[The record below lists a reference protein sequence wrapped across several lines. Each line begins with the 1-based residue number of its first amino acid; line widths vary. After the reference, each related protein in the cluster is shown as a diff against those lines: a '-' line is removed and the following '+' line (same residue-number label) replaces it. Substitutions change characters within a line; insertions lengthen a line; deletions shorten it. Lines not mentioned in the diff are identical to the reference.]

1 MVRETSAAPGARV
14 VHTSGIEWSR
24 TRALARHFGMN
35 PIELARLAAR
45 HDHVLGPSVRAEA
58 DVSPATW
65 GRLLRSPGVDRPFRG
80 VGVLPGSTDRSLSR
94 MRAALHAVRCDA
106 AVTGWSAAF
115 LYGLV
120 TAAPTDVHL
129 LTRHGASIAR
139 RDGLHVTESS
149 TWPEGMRVQHGIQVV
164 PAGRMLADL
173 AAATDADALLDLAI
187 DARFAGDLTRGHLD
201 RELAARR
208 RFPGRA
214 TFRVIADELRE
225 DTSDSG
231 FEHRARHRLG
241 DRGMAPDPGQHELVV
256 AGRTRRIDLPYR
268 DQRVGLE
275 CLGLAAHSGRRA
287 FDEDAR
293 RRNDFA
299 EHGEWL
305 ILELTWTMFHRGWED
320 FAARLD
326 RVLRARAPR

>member
-1 MVRETSAAPGARV
+1 MD
-14 VHTSGIEWSR
+14 
-24 TRALARHFGMN
+24 
-35 PIELARLAAR
+35 PIELAQLAAR
-45 HDHVLGPSVRAEA
+45 HDHVLGPCVRDEA

-120 TAAPTDVHL
+120 AAAPTDVHV
-129 LTRHGASIAR
+129 LTRHGASITR
-139 RDGLHVTESS
+139 RDGLRITESG
-149 TWPEGMRVQHGIQVV
+149 TWPDGIRLEHGIHVV
-164 PAGRMLADL
+164 PVGRMLADL
-173 AAATDADALLDLAI
+173 AAMTEVDALLDLAI
-187 DARFAGDLTRGHLD
+187 DARFAGDLATGHLD
-201 RELAARR
+201 RELACRR
-208 RFPGRA
+208 RFPGRT
-214 TFRVIADELRE
+214 TFRALADELRE

-231 FEHRARHRLG
+231 FEHRARHRLARR
-241 DRGMAPDPGQHELVV
+241 DMAPDPGQQELVV

-287 FDEDAR
+287 FDEDAV

-305 ILELTWTMFHRGWED
+305 ILELTWTMFHRAWD
-320 FAARLD
+320 DVTARLD
-326 RVLRARAPR
+326 RVLRSRAPR